1 MVDLYFTRV
10 YYLYV
15 IKLQYYKIMGCGC
28 KNKANNTNTTNN
40 QTPQQQAELTPKR
53 TQYVQETV
61 KDAIK
66 KTVEKYYRK

>member
-1 MVDLYFTRV
+1 
-10 YYLYV
+10 
-15 IKLQYYKIMGCGC
+15 MGCGC
-28 KNKANNTNTTNN
+28 KNKANNTNTVNN
-40 QTPQQQAELTPKR
+40 QTPQQQAELTAKR